1 MKKRNEKTKIRL
13 HGKDKK
19 VGIFGRS
26 LKKGS
31 IAAFEEKVSNSLIFN
46 VHSDQAVWY
55 CLVGTMGGSWERN
68 GFINS
73 H

>member
-13 HGKDKK
+13 HGKEKK
-19 VGIFGRS
+19 VGIFGLS

-31 IAAFEEKVSNSLIFN
+31 IAAFEEKVSNSLIFG
-46 VHSDQAVWY
+46 VYSTPSGLV
-55 CLVGTMGGSWERN
+55 CLVGTVGGSWERN
-68 GFINS
+68 GFINF

>member
-1 MKKRNEKTKIRL
+1 MKKRNEKTKNDCMGRT
-13 HGKDKK
+13 KK

-31 IAAFEEKVSNSLIFN
+31 IAAFEEKVSNSLIFG
-46 VHSDQAVWY
+46 VYSTPSGLV
-55 CLVGTMGGSWERN
+55 CLVGTVGGSWERN
-68 GFINS
+68 GFINF